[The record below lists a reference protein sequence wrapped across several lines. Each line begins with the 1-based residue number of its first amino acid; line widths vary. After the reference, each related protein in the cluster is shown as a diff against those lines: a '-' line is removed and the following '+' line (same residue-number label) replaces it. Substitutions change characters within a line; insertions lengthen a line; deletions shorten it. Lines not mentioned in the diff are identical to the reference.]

1 MTAAGPRR
9 AARRSAASSGAAR
22 TPSPATSPYAV
33 PTRLLVLGMVDD
45 EGVVHADRLFPA
57 GAAAGQSDEQIRSCL
72 RRMMHDG
79 LIIRE
84 GRGRRARYLTTE
96 RGRRE
101 LQARLDRARRAF
113 TQDAHALSG
122 GTWDGMWRVIGFEV
136 PESSR
141 QERDEFRTL
150 LRSFGATTV
159 HGGVYVTPHMV
170 EEPTRRAAED
180 LGIDEYVFVATT
192 DHFVVRRAHKPRDIA
207 AMLWPLDDLARRYR
221 ELVKQVRPVVR
232 RTRQLVDSGT
242 RVTDERLMPGTLSM
256 AAAFTDVYDDDPL
269 LPPELLPQ
277 PWPGAQARALVRDAR
292 ELARGLRSEPR
303 SATLFSFF
311 DAVMVDDSG
320 RRGRG

>member
-1 MTAAGPRR
+1 MTSAAPHR
-9 AARRSAASSGAAR
+9 AARKSAASSGAA
-22 TPSPATSPYAV
+22 PAPPTSPYAV

-45 EGVVHADRLFPA
+45 EGVVHADPLFAA

-79 LIIRE
+79 LVVRE

-96 RGRRE
+96 RGSRE

-113 TQDAHALSG
+113 TQDAHAHSG

-136 PESSR
+136 PER
-141 QERDEFRTL
+141 YRHERDEFRTL

-170 EEPTRRAAED
+170 EEPTRRAAKD
-180 LGIDEYVFVATT
+180 LGIDGYVFVATT
-192 DHFVVRRAHKPRDIA
+192 NLFVVRRAHRPREIA

-221 ELVKQVRPVVR
+221 ELVKQFRPVVS
-232 RTRQLVDSGT
+232 RTRHLVDSGT
-242 RVTDERLMPGTLSM
+242 TVTDERLMPGTLSM
-256 AAAFTDVYDDDPL
+256 AAAFTDVYYDDPL

-277 PWPGAQARALVRDAR
+277 PWPGTQARALVREAR

-311 DAVMVDDSG
+311 DAVMVDDSRP
-320 RRGRG
+320 RRR